1 MTGFMKGK
9 NGSEGDELRKRKSSI
24 QVIGIIEQNES
35 EIPGKSVQDKSIR
48 TFRFPELKFRD

>member
-1 MTGFMKGK
+1 MKGK